1 MVLETILKKRSS
13 LERHLA
19 APLLED
25 RERFLSHLRQEGAS
39 QFRLKRIAPV
49 LIRVIRLLRL
59 KKLRDLRLREIQK
72 VANSSRN
79 RRGMGSVPVAQRPSE
94 PYFIRVAKR
103 WLRFLRSLKLPR
115 PTAPPFANKLSSY
128 AQFLRERGLC
138 NETIRARSSMLRGF
152 LKWYSKRHRSFGTVC
167 LDDVDKFFDV
177 RREKGWCRGT
187 FAAAAVALK
196 SFFQH
201 AEDRHWCARGVAR
214 GIKGPSV
221 SRYRSA
227 SEGPGWHEVRRLLRA
242 TCGSR
247 TADIRA
253 RAVLFLLAVYGL
265 RANEVARLL
274 LTDFDWPKMTLDVR
288 RLKGGRFQR
297 FPIQRE
303 VGDAVRR
310 YITEA
315 RPICSSPHLFITLHP
330 PFRPICSTSLWAMTS
345 IRLERLGINCRPK
358 GPHSLRHACATR
370 LLHQG
375 ASLGEV
381 SNFLGHHDLQSVR
394 IYARC
399 DMEAL
404 REVADLGL
412 SGLL

>member
-1 MVLETILKKRSS
+1 MVLETIVEKRSS

-39 QFRLKRIAPV
+39 QFRLKRIAPA
-49 LIRVIRLLRL
+49 LIRVTRLLGL
-59 KKLRDLRLREIQK
+59 KRLRDLRLPEIRK
-72 VANSSRN
+72 LANSSRN
-79 RRGMGSVPVAQRPSE
+79 HRGMERVPVGQSPSE
-94 PYFIRVAKR
+94 PYFIRVAER
-103 WLRFLRSLKLPR
+103 WLHFLSSVKLPR
-115 PTAPPFANKLSSY
+115 PPALPFANKLSSY

-138 NETIRARSSMLRGF
+138 DETIRGRSSMLRGF
-152 LKWYSKRHRSFGTVC
+152 LKWFSMRHRSFATVC
-167 LDDVDKFFDV
+167 LDDVDKFFDF

-187 FAAAAVALK
+187 FAVAAVTLK
-196 SFFQH
+196 SFFRH
-201 AEDRHWCARGVAR
+201 AENRHWCARGVAR

-221 SRYRSA
+221 QRYRSA
-227 SEGPGWHEVRRLLRA
+227 WGGPGWHEVRRLLRA
-242 TCGSR
+242 TRGSR

-253 RAVLFLLAVYGL
+253 RAVLFLLVVYGL
-265 RANEVARLL
+265 RANEVTRLL
-274 LTDFDWPKMTLDVR
+274 LTDFDWQDMTLDVK

-303 VGDAVRR
+303 VGDAVLR

-315 RPICSSPHLFITLHP
+315 RPICSSPHLFVTLNP
-330 PFRPICSTSLWAMTS
+330 PFRPISSYSLWAMTS
-345 IRLERLGINCRPK
+345 MRLQQLGINCRPK
-358 GPHSLRHACATR
+358 GPHSLRHACASR

-375 ASLGEV
+375 ASLREV
-381 SNFLGHHDLQSVR
+381 SNFLGHRDLQSVR

-399 DMEAL
+399 DMKSL